1 MDILYYSNYCKHSQK
16 VIQFLVKSGF
26 SDKLNFICIDKRV
39 RDPKTNQLLIVM
51 ENGKQV
57 SLPPNIHSVPSL
69 LVADKKYQL
78 ILGDEIIAH
87 YQPRAKEIVQ
97 TATQNNGEPVAFQ
110 ITPANNGMSI
120 VSEQYT
126 FYDMTPEELSAKGK
140 GGMRQ
145 MHNYVPASGNSLA
158 INTPPD
164 TYRPDKVESGV
175 TLDSLQQKRNEEI
188 SQADKANQ
196 AFANYKSTTI

>member
-26 SDKLNFICIDKRV
+26 SDKLNFICIDKRI

-57 SLPPNIHSVPSL
+57 TMPPNIHSVPSL
-69 LVADKKYQL
+69 LVASKKYQL
-78 ILGDEIIAH
+78 VMGDEIISH
-87 YQPRAKEIVQ
+87 YKPRAQEIAEV
-97 TATQNNGEPVAFQ
+97 ATQNNGEPMAFQ
-110 ITPANNGMSI
+110 ITPSNNGMSI

-126 FYDMTPEELSAKGK
+126 FYNMTPEELSAKGK

-145 MHNYVPASGNSLA
+145 MHNYVAATSNSLT

-164 TYRPDKVESGV
+164 TYRPDKIESSV
-175 TLDSLQQKRNEEI
+175 TLDTLQQKRNEEI
-188 SQADKANQ
+188 SMAEKANQ
-196 AFANYKSTTI
+196 AFANYKPSI